1 MHSCSEMP
9 ILSEEKK
16 SLAKQILLHEVS
28 RIPCKGGRE
37 MRDSIRYNTMKKSE
51 CEVCG
56 DKQMLHEYGQM
67 LDKGVIRKFKK
78 CIKCETV
85 TEIVLVPK
93 K

>member
-1 MHSCSEMP
+1 MADQVIYHT
-9 ILSEEKK
+9 L
-16 SLAKQILLHEVS
+16 
-28 RIPCKGGRE
+28 
-37 MRDSIRYNTMKKSE
+37 KKSE

-67 LDKGVIRKFKK
+67 TDKGVVHKFKK
-78 CIKCETV
+78 CLKCETV